1 MPPVGPP
8 SPGCDTFSSDRGTRG
23 ADDRLGAPRVFT
35 IPPGAPFLATLSEAL
50 LDGTLVEGF
59 SRDAGPLGLAAATVY
74 VPTRRSARALGATLA
89 SRLGAASALLPRI
102 VPLGALDDTEL
113 LFEEPGLGEPFTPEL
128 PVPIGAIARRMI
140 LTRLVLAWGEAVR
153 HAVVSV
159 EPDGRR
165 STHAEEPLL
174 VATSPADAWHLSGEL
189 AGLIDELV
197 IEDVAWHRLAPLG
210 TDEFD
215 RYWRITLDFLDVAI
229 TQYPLILASIDRV
242 DAATHQARLIE
253 AEVARLAGAGGGAVA
268 GGGAGAEGGAGGTP
282 RGPVIVAGSTGTNRA
297 TARLIAA
304 VSRLPQGAVV
314 LPGLDRDLDEASWRL
329 IGGAAASGGEAEPVV
344 GHPQA
349 ALHRLLGE
357 IGIDRAA
364 VRPLGAVPPDLVER
378 GRLVGE
384 ALRPA
389 ATTDRWRHAVLDR
402 ARALRGVTVVE
413 GADENE
419 EARAIAVALR
429 ETLEGPGT
437 AALVTPDRELARRVR
452 EELTRWGID
461 IEESS
466 GEPLGQTPA
475 GTLARLVLDCALRE
489 LAPVEILALL
499 HHPDLRLGRPRG
511 EVILLARRL
520 EFAVLRGVLPP
531 QALADPEA
539 LIASART
546 RRDGPHAAPGLRIIP
561 EQDFESLGL
570 FLRDLIAAMAP
581 LRALPRTAPL
591 PAWLEAHERVLAAL
605 ARDETGEVSLH
616 GAGFSVL
623 GALFEE
629 LDAAADP
636 AIVLDCPGYG
646 ALFDRLAAETPVR
659 GPNRSHPRLKILGL
673 LEARLLSADLV
684 ILGGLDETVWPAAA
698 RQDPFLN
705 RPMRAALG
713 LSPPERRIARTAH
726 DFEMA
731 LGQPRVMLTRA
742 RKRGGSPTVPSR
754 FLQRLG
760 AVAADALDAGRARG
774 DTYLAY
780 ARALDRPAAVRA
792 VPRPAPRPPVALRP
806 QKLSVTRI
814 ETLRRDPYAIHAE
827 RILKLV
833 PLEPLAAV
841 MGMREYGTG
850 FHAVLRDFTRHLA
863 ETGTP
868 PDPDHIVSLAREAFA
883 DALDDPQFR
892 AFQWP
897 RILHW
902 AKAFLDWDAVQRGT
916 PGRVFVEEEGTL
928 PITLHDGSVFTLTAT
943 ADRVEVDGDGRATI
957 VDFKTGTAPSIKEV
971 KVGFAPQLTLEADMV
986 ARGAFPRIGPVR
998 EVGAALYV
1006 KFGTDDVVRRIA
1018 LDWKGDPPFADVVAE
1033 HRDELVRLLDS
1044 FRSESTGYL
1053 ARPFPKYAS
1062 RFGTYDHLSRVKE
1075 WSATGGL
1082 GEGADP

>member
-1 MPPVGPP
+1 MPPVAPP
-8 SPGCDTFSSDRGTRG
+8 SSRPGPSGPGDRATANAG
-23 ADDRLGAPRVFT
+23 DRPRVPRVFT
-35 IPPGAPFLATLSEAL
+35 IPPGAPFLATLSDAL

-59 SRDAGPLGLAAATVY
+59 SRDAGALGLAAATVY

-89 SRLGAASALLPRI
+89 SRLGATSALLPRI
-102 VPLGALDDTEL
+102 VPLGALDGTEL
-113 LFEEPGLGEPFTPEL
+113 LFEEPGLGDAFTPDL
-128 PVPIGAIARRMI
+128 PVPIGAVARRMI

-165 STHAEEPLL
+165 STDAEQPLL

-242 DAATHQARLIE
+242 DAVTHQARLIE
-253 AEVARLAGAGGGAVA
+253 AEVARLAGVRSSA
-268 GGGAGAEGGAGGTP
+268 GAGTG
-282 RGPVIVAGSTGTNRA
+282 GPVIVAGSTGTNRA

-304 VSRLPQGAVV
+304 VSRLAQGAVV

-329 IGGAAASGGEAEPVV
+329 IGGADAGGGEAEPAA

-357 IGIDRAA
+357 IGLDRAA

-389 ATTDRWRHAVLDR
+389 VTTDRWRHAVLDR
-402 ARALRGVTVVE
+402 AQALRGVTVVE
-413 GADENE
+413 AADENE

-429 ETLEGPGT
+429 EILEGSGT

-475 GTLARLVLDCALRE
+475 GALARLVLDCALRE

-511 EVILLARRL
+511 EVIRLARRL
-520 EFAVLRGVLPP
+520 ELAVLRGVLPP
-531 QALADPEA
+531 QALADPAA
-539 LIASART
+539 LIASARA
-546 RRDGPHAAPGLRIIP
+546 RRDAPHAAYGLRIMAA
-561 EQDFESLGL
+561 EEFESLGL
-570 FLRDLIAAMAP
+570 FLQDLIAAMAP
-581 LRALPRTAPL
+581 LRALPRKAPL
-591 PAWLEAHERVLAAL
+591 PVWLEAHESVLAAL
-605 ARDETGEVSLH
+605 ARDEFGEVSLH

-623 GALFEE
+623 GTLFEE

-713 LSPPERRIARTAH
+713 LSPPERRIARMAH
-726 DFEMA
+726 DLEMA

-754 FLQRLG
+754 FLQRIG
-760 AVAADALDAGRARG
+760 AVAADALDACRARG

-780 ARALDRPAAVRA
+780 ARALDRPAAVR
-792 VPRPAPRPPVALRP
+792 VMPRPAPRPPVALRP

-827 RILKLV
+827 RILKLA

-850 FHAVLRDFTRHLA
+850 FHEVIRDFSRRVA
-863 ETGTP
+863 EGGTP
-868 PDPDHIVSLAREAFA
+868 PDPDHMVSLARSVFA
-883 DALDDPQFR
+883 GALDDPQFR

-902 AKAFLDWDAVQRGT
+902 ARAFLDWDAVQRGT
-916 PGRVFVEEEGTL
+916 PGRVFVEEAGTL
-928 PITLHDGSVFTLTAT
+928 PITLRDGSVFTLTAT
-943 ADRVEVDGDGRATI
+943 ADRIEVDGEGRATI
-957 VDFKTGTAPSIKEV
+957 VDFKTGAAPSIKEV

-1006 KFGTDDVVRRIA
+1006 KFGTDDVVRRVA
-1018 LDWKGDPPFADVVAE
+1018 LDWKGDPPFADLVAE

-1075 WSATGGL
+1075 WSATGGTDD
-1082 GEGADP
+1082 GAAP